1 MPSYGS
7 LGSPSLKNMDYN
19 NARYGGGRKFNS
31 GLIFGDP
38 FPLATIG
45 IAVVSLKSSAVRAA
59 VRIECAHQHTRMEN
73 AS

>member
-19 NARYGGGRKFNS
+19 HARYGGGKKFNF
-31 GLIFGDP
+31 GHIFGDP

-45 IAVVSLKSSAVRAA
+45 IAVVSFLCACLLPASRDCRVWSA
-59 VRIECAHQHTRMEN
+59 C
-73 AS
+73 